1 MCVSLCQ
8 PTCSPENS
16 MDLLLSYRYSLCS
29 IFLKIL
35 NHMQSNPRSTSALPS
50 QCVRVCIS
58 WQSYPTRTPIMC
70 SASFLFFCFALHS
83 SLSAKV
89 SLVRLVF
96 FYSCLSSLLKIKTAE
111 TKTRLKKIN
120 KKSKFPILELY
131 RPSCLVRTE
140 WSNCKLAG
148 WRYINLLYRPLGTRG
163 LRLFFFIWKC
173 FHICFIVADGNHGSP
188 YCTKMKMYM

>member
-1 MCVSLCQ
+1 MCVCMCVSLCQ
-8 PTCSPENS
+8 PTCSPENG

-29 IFLKIL
+29 IFFLKIL

-58 WQSYPTRTPIMC
+58 WQSYPTRTPIIC
-70 SASFLFFCFALHS
+70 SACFLFFCFALHS

-111 TKTRLKKIN
+111 TKTRLKKKN
-120 KKSKFPILELY
+120 QNFQYWNFTDHPA
-131 RPSCLVRTE
+131 
-140 WSNCKLAG
+140 WSVLNEATV
-148 WRYINLLYRPLGTRG
+148 N
-163 LRLFFFIWKC
+163 
-173 FHICFIVADGNHGSP
+173 
-188 YCTKMKMYM
+188 